1 MMTRFR
7 WRHRTALTVAL
18 LVIPLA
24 AKLSAQGTISGVVT
38 SAESKQPLGDAR
50 VLVIGGTALATT
62 TEDGH
67 YILRNVPVGT
77 AQIQVLHVG
86 YRSAKRAVTVAAGA
100 PVTADFELTQAVV
113 QLQEVV
119 TTATGQSRRSEL
131 GNAVTTFGDVG
142 KKVEEAKISTV
153 ADLMQSRA
161 PGVVVLPQTTLG
173 GAPTVRIRGV
183 SSISLNNSPI
193 YYVDGV
199 RYGADQLS
207 SGTDTR
213 FSLLNQLNPD
223 EIEDMEIVKG
233 PSAATLY
240 GTNAANGVV
249 LITTKKGRAGRARWT
264 WFGEQ
269 GAVLDRSPY
278 QDMYAAWGHSVG
290 NPATLLRCQNAT
302 MNTSAFINTTL
313 PAAQQ
318 CVRDSLTHY
327 NLLDDH
333 SDGDGPSIVHTGKTN
348 TLGLNVS
355 GGTEQVRYFVSGD
368 LNNTIG
374 PIQMPGYELR
384 RFDSLHV
391 GVRDEWKNPSAEQR
405 ASFRTNLSASLSPKV
420 DVSLNT
426 SFAKMDN
433 RIPPESDL
441 IIALYYVQMQNYG
454 FKGPGLDK
462 LLTDQNGT
470 PLHDSYQWAPGDIM
484 QYVNESDVQRTTASA
499 NTNWRPFS
507 WMVNDG
513 TVGVDLS
520 SIDFFHICRLEE
532 CPPQSQTAR
541 TGNVT
546 DNRANLRNFSAK
558 VTSTSSWNYKPWM
571 NLKTSVGADYTN
583 VEVDSLS
590 TTGQGLPPGAERV
603 TQAAIKNVN
612 AQYQPQAVKTLGL
625 YAQEELALR
634 DRLFLTAA
642 VRTDQNSAFGSKF
655 QRVVYPK
662 AQVSW
667 LMSDEPFF
675 PAYSWLNSFRLR
687 TSYGASGVQ
696 PGATQALVTFS
707 ANSVSLPG
715 RAVTTATDVPG
726 LTANQIGNS
735 NLKPETSAELE
746 AGFEAQILNSRAHID
761 YTFYRKQTKDA
772 IISVPIAPSG
782 APSQLNQLQNVG
794 STRNTGHEVALN
806 AQLVDL
812 KRIGWD
818 VTIAGSHNTNVV
830 VDLGIDPASGKARI
844 IGAGGQTRQIAGYP
858 LNSQWF
864 RGYTYHDDNGDGV
877 LQVGEV
883 HVDSAFQY
891 RGYNAARDIFSI
903 TNGVDLFNRK
913 LRINAMFDYKGGGN
927 LTDGANN
934 FQCTTSPN
942 ACRETQ
948 DPTAPLWMQ
957 ARAIAKLYGTRI
969 GSTTFKT
976 SGGYFQSD
984 QFWRFRE
991 LSAVWQMPNVVVRQ
1005 VRATDGSTLVLAVR
1019 NIHWWGSFTGIDPEA
1034 NYGLSGS
1041 DSQNEF
1047 QTAGAPTYVTLRLNL
1062 KY

>member
-1 MMTRFR
+1 MMNAVQRSQL
-7 WRHRTALTVAL
+7 AAVAL
-18 LVIPLA
+18 GLLMPLA
-24 AKLSAQGTISGVVT
+24 NRLAAQGTVSGRVT
-38 SAESKQPLGDAR
+38 SADTKQPLRDAR
-50 VLVIGGTALATT
+50 VMLIGGNAITVT
-62 TEDGH
+62 TEDGR
-67 YILRNVPVGT
+67 YTLRNLPSGT
-77 AQIQVLHVG
+77 LQLQVLHVG
-86 YRSAKRAVTVAAGA
+86 YKSVKQTVTVAANA
-100 PVTADFELTQAVV
+100 PATADFEMTAAVV

-119 TTATGQSRRSEL
+119 TTATGQARRAEL
-131 GNAVTTFGDVG
+131 GNAVQTFGDVG
-142 KKVEEAKISTV
+142 KKVEEAKISTI

-183 SSISLNNSPI
+183 SSISLSNAPI

-199 RYGADQLS
+199 RYAADQLT

-249 LITTKKGRAGRARWT
+249 LITTKKGKAGRARWT

-278 QDMYAAWGHSVG
+278 QDMYAAWGHSVA
-290 NPATLLRCQNAT
+290 NPANLIRCQNAT
-302 MNTSAFINTTL
+302 MNTSAYTNSVI

-327 NLLDDH
+327 NLLEDH
-333 SDGDGPSIVHTGKTN
+333 SDGDGPSLVHTGKTN
-348 TLGLNVS
+348 TIGMNVN
-355 GGTEQVRYFVSGD
+355 GGTEAVRYFVSGD

-374 PIQMPGYELR
+374 PIQMPGYELA

-391 GVRDEWKNPSAEQR
+391 GVRDEWKHPSAEQR
-405 ASFRTNLSASLSPKV
+405 VSFRTNLNASLSPKL
-420 DVSLNT
+420 DVSLN
-426 SFAKMDN
+426 SGFAKMDN

-462 LLTDQNGT
+462 LRTDQNGT

-484 QYVNESDVQRTTASA
+484 QYVNLSDVQRTTASA
-499 NTNWRPFS
+499 NANWRPLS

-520 SIDFFHICRLEE
+520 AVDFFHICRLEE

-546 DNRANLRNFSAK
+546 DNRLNLRNFSAK
-558 VTSTSSWNYKPWM
+558 ITSTSSWNYKPWM
-571 NLKTSVGADYTN
+571 NLKTSFGADYTN
-583 VEVDSLS
+583 QESDLLNTS
-590 TTGQGLPPGAERV
+590 GQGLPPGAERV
-603 TQAAIKNVN
+603 VQAAIKNVN
-612 AQYQPQAVKTLGL
+612 DQQQPQAVKTLGL
-625 YAQEELALR
+625 YAQEEFAIR
-634 DRLFLTAA
+634 DRLWITGA

-662 AQVSW
+662 ASVSYQ
-667 LMSDEPFF
+667 MSDESWF

-715 RAVTTATDVPG
+715 RGVTTATDVPG

-735 NLKPETSAELE
+735 ALKPETSAELE
-746 AGFEAQILNSRAHID
+746 AGFEAQVINNRAHLD

-772 IISVPIAPSG
+772 IISVPIAPSA

-794 STRNTGHEVALN
+794 STRNTGHEVTLN

-812 KRIGWD
+812 KNIGWD
-818 VTIAGSHNTNVV
+818 VTLAGSHNSNVV
-830 VDLGIDPASGKARI
+830 LDLGIDQASGKARI
-844 IGAGGQTRQIAGYP
+844 IGAGGQTRQIKGYP

-864 RGYTYHDDNGDGV
+864 RGYTFADANGDGV
-877 LQVGEV
+877 LQISEV

-903 TNGVDLFNRK
+903 TSGFDLFNKK

-927 LTDGANN
+927 LIDGANN

-957 ARAIAKLYGTRI
+957 ARAIAKLYGTRV
-969 GSTTFKT
+969 GATTVKT

-991 LSAVWQMPNVVVRQ
+991 FSAVWQLPNAALRPI
-1005 VRATDGSTLVLAVR
+1005 RAENGSTLVFALR

-1034 NYGLSGS
+1034 NYGLNGS

-1047 QTAGAPTYVTLRLNL
+1047 QTAAAPTYVTMRLNL
-1062 KY
+1062 KF